1 MRLTVDG
8 FPLGNFSVPFKVI
21 LDRVFDRSERG
32 FIFEGDILGGDVPDI
47 DWADLTFDFADR
59 PSYVHITNLEY
70 AVVFGEDEIRTASDK
85 YRPIAAH
92 PLVISRRFEETH
104 TPPTAVGIT
113 GGVNPTFNFRI
124 DGEYPWASKFGST
137 YTAFRVLVFPAA
149 KFATNYASTYYG
161 DESILF
167 YATSNATEKIAL
179 VGGAAAATNAVN
191 TTAYALMVYGYH
203 VDYVAYACNDCGI
216 TNAQNAVAAAQF
228 TTASNHLNNARWY
241 LGQRRYSDA
250 ATYCGKALDNM
261 IAARA
266 TADAVF
272 TPFDSGIQRMP
283 PKQNDGG
290 YRWTA
295 PAAYTNRTDW
305 AVWQVHTYNAKFRV
319 TQWYSGS
326 QTKPVK

>member
-1 MRLTVDG
+1 MT
-8 FPLGNFSVPFKVI
+8 
-21 LDRVFDRSERG
+21 
-32 FIFEGDILGGDVPDI
+32 
-47 DWADLTFDFADR
+47 
-59 PSYVHITNLEY
+59 
-70 AVVFGEDEIRTASDK
+70 
-85 YRPIAAH
+85 
-92 PLVISRRFEETH
+92 RRFEETH

-113 GGVNPTFNFRI
+113 GGANPTFNFRI
-124 DGEYPWASKFGST
+124 DGEDPWASKFGST
-137 YTAFRVLVFPAA
+137 YTAFRVVVYPDER
-149 KFATNYASTYYG
+149 FATNYANPYYA
-161 DESILF
+161 DESVLF

-191 TTAYALMVYGYH
+191 TTAYALTVYGYH
-203 VDYVAYACNDCGI
+203 VDYVAYACNGCGI

-250 ATYCGKALDNM
+250 ATYCGKAIDNM

-266 TADAVF
+266 TVDAVF